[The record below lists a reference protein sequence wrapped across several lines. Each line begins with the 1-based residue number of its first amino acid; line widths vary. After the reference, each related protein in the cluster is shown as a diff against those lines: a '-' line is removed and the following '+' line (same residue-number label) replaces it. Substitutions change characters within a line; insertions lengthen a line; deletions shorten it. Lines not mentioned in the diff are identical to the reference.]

1 MSLPVAILA
10 GGMAL
15 RLRPITNEI
24 PKALIEVGG
33 KPFAEHQ
40 LELLRRNGLT
50 RVVFCLGYR
59 GETVQEVFGEGQE
72 VGMRIDYAFDTPT
85 LLGTGGALR
94 NALPLLGDD
103 FFVLYGDSYL
113 DCDYVAVEQAYRA
126 SKKTGLMTVYRN
138 KDQWDTSNVLFRDG
152 EIVSYDKLHP
162 VPAMEH
168 IDYGLGVLSA
178 PAMEPYPRDTW
189 LDLATVYQDLLSRGQ
204 LAGYE
209 VAERFYEI
217 GSKRGLEEIQ
227 EYLSRSSR
235 GTRK

>member
-1 MSLPVAILA
+1 
-10 GGMAL
+10 
-15 RLRPITNEI
+15 
-24 PKALIEVGG
+24 
-33 KPFAEHQ
+33 
-40 LELLRRNGLT
+40 
-50 RVVFCLGYR
+50 
-59 GETVQEVFGEGQE
+59 
-72 VGMRIDYAFDTPT
+72 MRIDYAFDTPT